1 MSRPEEPVPAK
12 LVVGVFLKRRSLL
25 EAVAT
30 VLMERFGPLDLVSP
44 WFDFDFTSY
53 YRAEFGEPL
62 FRRMLAFRDPVAQ
75 ARLAAVKVT
84 TNAIEAHFSR
94 DSHRQ
99 VNIDPGYLV
108 RERFVLATGKNF
120 THRIYL
126 DGGIYADLTLV
137 YQKGAFQALPWT
149 YPDYTQPEMLAYL
162 HRVRRKYITDLCRI
176 PGKAGQG
183 HTIMSRAAG
192 GT

>member
-1 MSRPEEPVPAK
+1 MSRPAEPAPAK
-12 LVVGVFLKRRSLL
+12 LVVGVFLKKRSLL
-25 EAVAT
+25 AAVAAT
-30 VLMERFGPLDLVSP
+30 LMEHFGPLDLVSP
-44 WFDFDFTSY
+44 WFDFDFTRY
-53 YRAEFGEPL
+53 YQAEFGAPL
-62 FRRMLAFRDPVAQ
+62 FRRMLAFREPVAQ

-84 TNAIEAHFSR
+84 TNAVEAHFSR
-94 DSHRQ
+94 GHRRQ
-99 VNIDPGYLV
+99 VNIDPGYLA

-137 YQKGAFQALPWT
+137 YQKGDFRSLPWT

-162 HRVRRKYITDLCRI
+162 HRVRRKYIADLHWSRE
-176 PGKAGQG
+176 KAGQG
-183 HTIMSRAAG
+183 YPVMSETTG